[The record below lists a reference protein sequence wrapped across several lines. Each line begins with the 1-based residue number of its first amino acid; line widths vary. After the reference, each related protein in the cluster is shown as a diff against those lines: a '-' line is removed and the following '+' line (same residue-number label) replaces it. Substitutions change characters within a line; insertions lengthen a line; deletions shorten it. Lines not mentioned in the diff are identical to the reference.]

1 MKQYAVFRVGEE
13 EFGIDILRVI
23 EILNP
28 VRIYSIPDMPAF
40 LSGVINLRNVVI
52 PLVDLRKKFKMKSDP
67 DRERIIIVWI
77 GKQRV
82 GLIVD
87 SVREISGFSD
97 EEIVASPSIFKG
109 FKPEYLTGLGKKGER
124 VVILLNPDAIL
135 TAEEKMRL
143 MESNTV
149 MEAREDGG
157 TSEEASE

>member
-13 EFGIDILRVI
+13 EFGIDILKVI

-40 LSGVINLRNVVI
+40 LSGVINIRNMVI
-52 PLVDLRKKFKMKSDP
+52 PLVDLRKRFNLKSDP
-67 DRERIIIVWI
+67 DRERIIIAWV

-87 SVREISGFSD
+87 SVREIAGFSD
-97 EEIVASPSIFKG
+97 EEMVASPSIFKG
-109 FKPEYLTGLGKKGER
+109 FKPEYLIGLGKKGER

-135 TAEEKMRL
+135 TTEEKMRL

-157 TSEEASE
+157 TEEKASE